1 MPDFCLPVARY
12 RFRFRAQTHIQF
24 PAYAG
29 STWRGAF
36 GHALRRTVC
45 ITREP
50 ECTHCLLWR
59 SCVYS
64 QVFETPAG
72 HGPLLEK
79 INAAP
84 HPYIMQPLATSGR
97 QYAPGE
103 SFELHLTLLGAAI
116 GHLPYLTHALRQVGE
131 HGIGKGDG
139 RCALETVQQESVPGN
154 GEWQEIYTPGGSLQ
168 ALPGSVPLIPPLPQG
183 LRVVLQTPF
192 RLLQEGT
199 PIRSGRFSFQLFINT
214 LMRRISLLHAY
225 HAGVEL
231 EADFKALSQR
241 AAGIPL
247 LEAELHWHEWSRY
260 SNRQQNKVQMGGLVG
275 SFGLPVD
282 GLEDFW
288 PWLWLGQWVHA
299 GKGAVMG
306 MGGYAL
312 DCYTGGKDTTGGS
325 SHAIST

>member
-1 MPDFCLPVARY
+1 MPDFSLPIARY
-12 RFRFRAQTHIQF
+12 RFTLRALTPIQF

-59 SCVYS
+59 SCVYA

-72 HGPLLEK
+72 QGPLLEK
-79 INAAP
+79 VSAAP
-84 HPYIMQPLATSGR
+84 HPYILQPLATSGR

-103 SFELHLTLLGAAI
+103 TLHLHLTLVGAAI
-116 GHLPYLTHALRQVGE
+116 GHLPYLIHALQQVGE
-131 HGIGKGDG
+131 RGIGKGDG
-139 RCALETVQQESVPGN
+139 RYALLEVQQEAAPGS
-154 GEWQEIYTPGGSLQ
+154 GEWATIHTVGESLQ
-168 ALPGSVPLIPPLPQG
+168 ALPGSVPVIPPLPDA
-183 LRVVLQTPF
+183 LRVVLRTPF

-199 PIRSGRFSFQLFINT
+199 PIRSGRFTFQLFMKT
-214 LMRRISLLHAY
+214 LMLRLSLLHAF

-231 EADFKALSQR
+231 SADFKALSQQ

-247 LEAELHWHEWSRY
+247 LEPQLRWHEWSRY
-260 SNRQQNKVQMGGLVG
+260 SNRQHSKVQMGGLVG
-275 SFGLPVD
+275 EFGLPVE
-282 GLEDFW
+282 GLADFW

-306 MGGYAL
+306 MGEYGL
-312 DCYTGGKDTTGGS
+312 DCYTEKQDASGGN
-325 SHAIST
+325 SHAVST

>member
-1 MPDFCLPVARY
+1 MRHFSLPIARY
-12 RFRFRAQTHIQF
+12 RLTLRALTPIQF

-50 ECTHCLLWR
+50 DCRQCLLWR

-72 HGPLLEK
+72 QGPLLEK

-84 HPYIMQPLATSGR
+84 HPYIMQPLATSGQ

-103 SFELHLTLLGAAI
+103 VLSLELSLLGAAI
-116 GHLPYLTHALRQVGE
+116 GHLPYLLHAMQQVGE
-131 HGIGKGDG
+131 RGIGKGDG
-139 RCALETVQQESVPGN
+139 RYALVAVAQEVTPGA
-154 GEWQEIYTPGGSLQ
+154 GEWVQIQAAGGDLQ
-168 ALPGSVPLIPPLPQG
+168 ALAGVVPLIPPMPEGVQVRL
-183 LRVVLQTPF
+183 LTPL

-199 PIRSGRFSFQLFINT
+199 PIRSSRFTFQLFINA
-214 LMRRISLLHAY
+214 LMRRITLLHAY

-231 EADFKALSQR
+231 TADFKALSQQ
-241 AAGIPL
+241 AAAVTLGD
-247 LEAELHWHEWSRY
+247 ADLHWHEWSRY
-260 SNRQQNKVQMGGLVG
+260 SNRQQNHVQMGGLVG
-275 SFGLPVD
+275 SFMLGLD

-312 DCYTGGKDTTGGS
+312 DCYTGEK
-325 SHAIST
+325 AM

>member
-1 MPDFCLPVARY
+1 MPPFSLPIARY
-12 RFRFRAQTHIQF
+12 RLTLRALTPIQF

-45 ITREP
+45 VTHEP
-50 ECTHCLLWR
+50 DCRQCLLWR

-72 HGPLLEK
+72 QEPLLEK

-103 SFELHLTLLGAAI
+103 VLSLELSLLGAAI
-116 GHLPYLTHALRQVGE
+116 EHLPYLLHALQQVGE
-131 HGIGKGDG
+131 RGIGKGDG
-139 RCALETVQQESVPGN
+139 RYALVTVEQEVAPGA
-154 GEWQEIYTPGGSLQ
+154 GEWVTIQAAGGSLQ
-168 ALPGSVPLIPPLPQG
+168 ALAGIVPSIPPMPD
-183 LRVVLQTPF
+183 RVRVRLLTPL

-199 PIRSGRFSFQLFINT
+199 PIRTGRFTFQLFTKT
-214 LMRRISLLHAY
+214 LLLRLSLLHAF
-225 HAGVEL
+225 HAGVAL
-231 EADFKALSQR
+231 NADFKALSQR
-241 AAGIPL
+241 AAAVT
-247 LEAELHWHEWSRY
+247 LEDVDLRWHEWSRY
-260 SNRQQNKVQMGGLVG
+260 SNRQQNHVQMGGLVG
-275 SFGLPVD
+275 SFALELN

-312 DCYTGGKDTTGGS
+312 DCYTGEK
-325 SHAIST
+325 AM

>member
-1 MPDFCLPVARY
+1 MIPDFSLPIARY
-12 RFRFRAQTHIQF
+12 RLRLRALTPIQF

-50 ECTHCLLWR
+50 DCRQCLLWR

-84 HPYIMQPLATSGR
+84 HPYIMQPLATSG
-97 QYAPGE
+97 QHYAPGE
-103 SFELHLTLLGAAI
+103 VLSLELSLLGAAI
-116 GHLPYLTHALRQVGE
+116 EHLPYLLHAMQQVGE
-131 HGIGKGDG
+131 RGIGKGDG
-139 RCALETVQQESVPGN
+139 RYALVAVEQEVTPGA
-154 GEWQEIYTPGGSLQ
+154 GEWVQIQAAGGSLQ
-168 ALPGSVPLIPPLPQG
+168 ALAGVVPLIPPMPEGVQVRL
-183 LRVVLQTPF
+183 LTPL

-199 PIRSGRFSFQLFINT
+199 PIRSSRFTFQLLINT
-214 LMRRISLLHAY
+214 LMRRITLLHAY

-231 EADFKALSQR
+231 SADFKTLSQK
-241 AAGIPL
+241 AAAVTLGD
-247 LEAELHWHEWSRY
+247 ADLHWHEWARY
-260 SNRQQNKVQMGGLVG
+260 SNRQQHHVQMGGLVG
-275 SFGLPVD
+275 SFSLELS

-312 DCYTGGKDTTGGS
+312 DCYTGEK
-325 SHAIST
+325 AI

>member
-1 MPDFCLPVARY
+1 MPDFSLSVARY
-12 RFRFRAQTHIQF
+12 RFAFRALTSIQF

-36 GHALRRTVC
+36 GHALRHTVC

-50 ECTHCLLWR
+50 DCRNCLLWR

-72 HGPLLEK
+72 HEPLLQK
-79 INAAP
+79 VSAAP

-103 SFELHLTLLGAAI
+103 SFVLHLTLLGAAI
-116 GHLPYLTHALRQVGE
+116 AHLPYLIHAMRQVGE
-131 HGIGKGDG
+131 RGIGKGDG
-139 RCALETVQQESVPGN
+139 RYALEAVAQETVAGSDV
-154 GEWQEIYTPGGSLQ
+154 WQTIHTPGGSLQ
-168 ALPGSVPLIPPLPQG
+168 ALPGSVPLIPPLPEQV
-183 LRVVLQTPF
+183 RVVLQTPL

-199 PIRSGRFSFQLFINT
+199 PIRSGRFNFQLFMNT
-214 LMRRISLLHAY
+214 VMRRISLLHAY

-231 EADFKALSQR
+231 PGDFKALSQQ
-241 AAGIPL
+241 AAGVAL
-247 LEAELHWHEWSRY
+247 HAVDLHWHEWSRY

-275 SFGLPVD
+275 SFALVGA

-306 MGGYAL
+306 MGEYAL
-312 DCYTGGKDTTGGS
+312 HGEGEENPLCPPAAKED
-325 SHAIST
+325 

>member
-1 MPDFCLPVARY
+1 MPDFSLPIARY
-12 RFRFRAQTHIQF
+12 RFRFRALTSIQF

-72 HGPLLEK
+72 HEPLLEK
-79 INAAP
+79 IPNAP

-103 SFELHLTLLGAAI
+103 TFELHLTLLGAAI
-116 GHLPYLTHALRQVGE
+116 AHLPYLIHALQQVGE
-131 HGIGKGDG
+131 RGIGKGDG
-139 RCALETVQQESVPGN
+139 RYGLEEVQQETLAGSDV
-154 GEWQEIYTPGGSLQ
+154 WQTVFTPEGGLQ
-168 ALPGSVPLIPPLPQG
+168 AFAGSVPLVPPLPERV
-183 LRVVLQTPF
+183 RVVLQTPF
-192 RLLQEGT
+192 RVLQEGT
-199 PIRSGRFSFQLFINT
+199 PVRSGRFSFQLFMNT
-214 LMRRISLLHAY
+214 LMRRVSLLHAY
-225 HAGVEL
+225 HAGVAL
-231 EADFKALSQR
+231 EADFKALSQQTATIALQN
-241 AAGIPL
+241 AA
-247 LEAELHWHEWSRY
+247 LHWHEWSRY
-260 SNRQQNKVQMGGLVG
+260 SNRQHSKVQMGGLVG
-275 SFGLPVD
+275 SFELAGA

-306 MGGYAL
+306 MGGYTL
-312 DCYTGGKDTTGGS
+312 MPD
-325 SHAIST
+325 HLR